1 MLGIRVGLCGK
12 STALPPRP
20 LGNSVGTRKVEG
32 AERHAQNAIDI
43 TEFSGF
49 TENMSEKPEPSDSLA
64 SARDEFISQWGAMGG
79 AWGINRT
86 MAQVH
91 ALLMTSERALTTDEV
106 MADLKISRGNAHQN
120 LRELVGWGLVRSV
133 IRKGERKE
141 YFESEKDVWRMFC
154 TIARERKR
162 REIEPALR
170 ALRACEAQTSG
181 LRGEKAAV
189 FNRQIRA
196 LSEFLAQMD
205 AIMDRVSKSEQ
216 SAIMPLLLK
225 MLAKTTGSP
234 RKGP

>member
-1 MLGIRVGLCGK
+1 
-12 STALPPRP
+12 
-20 LGNSVGTRKVEG
+20 
-32 AERHAQNAIDI
+32 
-43 TEFSGF
+43 
-49 TENMSEKPEPSDSLA
+49 MSEKSHAGDSLA
-64 SARDEFISQWGAMGG
+64 HARDEFISQWGAMGG

-154 TIARERKR
+154 TVTRERKR

-170 ALRACEAQTSG
+170 VLRACEEQTHG
-181 LRGEKAAV
+181 LKGEKAVA
-189 FNRQIRA
+189 FNRQIKA
-196 LSEFLAQMD
+196 LADFVGQME
-205 AIMDRVSKSEQ
+205 AMMDRVSKSEQ
-216 SAIMPLLLK
+216 STMMPLLLK
-225 MLAKTTGSP
+225 MFAKSV
-234 RKGP
+234 K